1 MFERSTVSAF
11 YMQREPAPTSH
22 HPKCVERGR
31 RNGETSND
39 IPCTVTATLL
49 RYITSAVTSV
59 KNFFPLKTDL
69 TMSTTTTVTNTLQHP
84 LEDIELVPIDRNARD
99 VQDEDTSLTREAHNK
114 DRDWKRLFQL
124 ISCGVSFFVAG
135 VNDGS
140 LGALLP
146 YIIRSYGLTTAIAS
160 SV

>member
-1 MFERSTVSAF
+1 
-11 YMQREPAPTSH
+11 
-22 HPKCVERGR
+22 
-31 RNGETSND
+31 
-39 IPCTVTATLL
+39 
-49 RYITSAVTSV
+49 
-59 KNFFPLKTDL
+59 
-69 TMSTTTTVTNTLQHP
+69 MSTTTIVTNTLQHP
-84 LEDIELVPIDRNARD
+84 LEDIELVPIDRTARD
-99 VQDEDTSLTREAHNK
+99 VQDEDTSLTREAHDNK
-114 DRDWKRLFQL
+114 SRDWKRLFQL

>member
-1 MFERSTVSAF
+1 
-11 YMQREPAPTSH
+11 
-22 HPKCVERGR
+22 
-31 RNGETSND
+31 
-39 IPCTVTATLL
+39 
-49 RYITSAVTSV
+49 
-59 KNFFPLKTDL
+59 
-69 TMSTTTTVTNTLQHP
+69 MSTTTIVTNTLQHP

-124 ISCGVSFFVAG
+124 MSCGVSFFVAG

>member
-1 MFERSTVSAF
+1 
-11 YMQREPAPTSH
+11 
-22 HPKCVERGR
+22 
-31 RNGETSND
+31 
-39 IPCTVTATLL
+39 L
-49 RYITSAVTSV
+49 
-59 KNFFPLKTDL
+59 
-69 TMSTTTTVTNTLQHP
+69 
-84 LEDIELVPIDRNARD
+84 
-99 VQDEDTSLTREAHNK
+99 
-114 DRDWKRLFQL
+114 KRLFQL

>member
-1 MFERSTVSAF
+1 MSA
-11 YMQREPAPTSH
+11 
-22 HPKCVERGR
+22 
-31 RNGETSND
+31 
-39 IPCTVTATLL
+39 
-49 RYITSAVTSV
+49 
-59 KNFFPLKTDL
+59 
-69 TMSTTTTVTNTLQHP
+69 TTTVTNTAQLP
-84 LEDIELVPIDRNARD
+84 LEDIELVSIDDRGARD
-99 VQDEDTSLTREAHNK
+99 VHAEDTSLTRQAHTNP
-114 DRDWKRLFQL
+114 RDWKRLFQL

>member
-1 MFERSTVSAF
+1 
-11 YMQREPAPTSH
+11 
-22 HPKCVERGR
+22 
-31 RNGETSND
+31 
-39 IPCTVTATLL
+39 
-49 RYITSAVTSV
+49 
-59 KNFFPLKTDL
+59 
-69 TMSTTTTVTNTLQHP
+69 MSTTATVMHISQHA
-84 LEDIELVPIDRNARD
+84 LEDIELVSINRDARD
-99 VQDEDTSLTREAHNK
+99 VNNKDTSLSQEAHNNT
-114 DRDWKRLFQL
+114 RDWKRLFQL

>member
-1 MFERSTVSAF
+1 
-11 YMQREPAPTSH
+11 
-22 HPKCVERGR
+22 
-31 RNGETSND
+31 
-39 IPCTVTATLL
+39 
-49 RYITSAVTSV
+49 
-59 KNFFPLKTDL
+59 
-69 TMSTTTTVTNTLQHP
+69 MSTTTTITNTLQHP
-84 LEDIELVPIDRNARD
+84 LEDIELVPIDRSARD
-99 VQDEDTSLTREAHNK
+99 MQDEDTSLTREAHK
-114 DRDWKRLFQL
+114 ITRDWNRLFQL

>member
-1 MFERSTVSAF
+1 
-11 YMQREPAPTSH
+11 
-22 HPKCVERGR
+22 
-31 RNGETSND
+31 
-39 IPCTVTATLL
+39 
-49 RYITSAVTSV
+49 
-59 KNFFPLKTDL
+59 
-69 TMSTTTTVTNTLQHP
+69 MSTTTTVTNTVQHSV
-84 LEDIELVPIDRNARD
+84 EDIELVSIDDRGARD
-99 VQDEDTSLTREAHNK
+99 VHAEDTSLTREARDK
-114 DRDWKRLFQL
+114 GRDWKRLFQL

>member
-1 MFERSTVSAF
+1 MT
-11 YMQREPAPTSH
+11 T
-22 HPKCVERGR
+22 
-31 RNGETSND
+31 T
-39 IPCTVTATLL
+39 
-49 RYITSAVTSV
+49 
-59 KNFFPLKTDL
+59 
-69 TMSTTTTVTNTLQHP
+69 TTTTVTNAFQHP
-84 LEDIELVPIDRNARD
+84 SEDIELVPTSRDARS
-99 VQDEDTSLTREAHNK
+99 VNNVEDTSLTREAHDK
-114 DRDWKRLFQL
+114 PRDWKRLFQL

>member
-1 MFERSTVSAF
+1 
-11 YMQREPAPTSH
+11 
-22 HPKCVERGR
+22 
-31 RNGETSND
+31 
-39 IPCTVTATLL
+39 
-49 RYITSAVTSV
+49 
-59 KNFFPLKTDL
+59 
-69 TMSTTTTVTNTLQHP
+69 MSTTTTTIATTSQHP
-84 LEDIELVPIDRNARD
+84 LEDIELHSMDHDARD
-99 VQDEDTSLTREAHNK
+99 VNNSEDTSLTREAHGK
-114 DRDWKRLFQL
+114 TRDWKRLFQL

>member
-1 MFERSTVSAF
+1 MSA
-11 YMQREPAPTSH
+11 
-22 HPKCVERGR
+22 
-31 RNGETSND
+31 
-39 IPCTVTATLL
+39 
-49 RYITSAVTSV
+49 
-59 KNFFPLKTDL
+59 
-69 TMSTTTTVTNTLQHP
+69 TTTVANTFQHP
-84 LEDIELVPIDRNARD
+84 LEDIELDHNARN
-99 VQDEDTSLTREAHNK
+99 VQDEDTSLTQEAHNNT
-114 DRDWKRLFQL
+114 RDWQKLFQL

>member
-1 MFERSTVSAF
+1 
-11 YMQREPAPTSH
+11 
-22 HPKCVERGR
+22 
-31 RNGETSND
+31 
-39 IPCTVTATLL
+39 
-49 RYITSAVTSV
+49 
-59 KNFFPLKTDL
+59 
-69 TMSTTTTVTNTLQHP
+69 MSTTTTVTNTLQHP
-84 LEDIELVPIDRNARD
+84 LEDIELVPIDRNARG
-99 VQDEDTSLTREAHNK
+99 VQDEEDTSLTHEAHNK
-114 DRDWKRLFQL
+114 NRDWKRLFQL

>member
-1 MFERSTVSAF
+1 
-11 YMQREPAPTSH
+11 
-22 HPKCVERGR
+22 
-31 RNGETSND
+31 
-39 IPCTVTATLL
+39 
-49 RYITSAVTSV
+49 
-59 KNFFPLKTDL
+59 
-69 TMSTTTTVTNTLQHP
+69 MSTTTTVTNTLQHP

-99 VQDEDTSLTREAHNK
+99 VQDEDTSLTREAHNM

-124 ISCGVSFFVAG
+124 MSCGVSFFVAG

-146 YIIRSYGLTTAIAS
+146 YTIRSYGLTTAIAS

>member
-1 MFERSTVSAF
+1 
-11 YMQREPAPTSH
+11 
-22 HPKCVERGR
+22 
-31 RNGETSND
+31 
-39 IPCTVTATLL
+39 
-49 RYITSAVTSV
+49 
-59 KNFFPLKTDL
+59 
-69 TMSTTTTVTNTLQHP
+69 MSTTTTVTNTLQHP

-99 VQDEDTSLTREAHNK
+99 VQDEDTSLTHEPHNNK
-114 DRDWKRLFQL
+114 RDGKRLFQL

>member
-1 MFERSTVSAF
+1 MSA
-11 YMQREPAPTSH
+11 
-22 HPKCVERGR
+22 
-31 RNGETSND
+31 
-39 IPCTVTATLL
+39 
-49 RYITSAVTSV
+49 
-59 KNFFPLKTDL
+59 
-69 TMSTTTTVTNTLQHP
+69 TTTITHTSQHP
-84 LEDIELVPIDRNARD
+84 AEDIELVSIDRDGRNMNA
-99 VQDEDTSLTREAHNK
+99 EDTSLTREAQENT
-114 DRDWKRLFQL
+114 RDWKRLFQL

>member
-1 MFERSTVSAF
+1 
-11 YMQREPAPTSH
+11 
-22 HPKCVERGR
+22 
-31 RNGETSND
+31 
-39 IPCTVTATLL
+39 
-49 RYITSAVTSV
+49 
-59 KNFFPLKTDL
+59 
-69 TMSTTTTVTNTLQHP
+69 MSTTATITNASQYP
-84 LEDIELVPIDRNARD
+84 SAGIELVPIDRDARD
-99 VQDEDTSLTREAHNK
+99 VHDEDTSVDRQPHEDT
-114 DRDWKRLFQL
+114 RDWRRLFQL